1 MHLVQQST
9 IVDEALVVL
18 VVTFSIPQ
26 SSHVPI
32 AIPHVHITSFLRRYL
47 KPMAFSII
55 MGSEVDKSS
64 IDKNIILKVDNSNDA
79 IQNLK
84 EEYSELSEQ
93 AQQLLTD
100 KLFLENECSRLK
112 KRANR
117 LDEELSNLRSP
128 PFVIGHLQDKINDNA
143 IVRSSN
149 GTVFLV
155 TVNSFIDQSKLV
167 PGARVA
173 LNQDNLSV
181 IDVLDD
187 AWDPLVSRAEII
199 DSPNVKYSD
208 IGGLEDQIHQVRQ
221 AIELPIE
228 NPEAFVKFGIES
240 PKGVL
245 LAGPPG
251 TGKTL
256 LAKAVATSTNATFLG
271 IVGSELAQKYIGEGG
286 RMVRE
291 LFDLASQRAPSII
304 FIDEIDSI
312 GSKRL
317 DSTTSGDREVQRTLM
332 QLLAEMDGFDSV
344 KDVKIIA
351 ATNRPELLDAAL
363 LRSGRFDRIVTLP
376 LPDKDAR
383 KSIIQ
388 VHIKNTPLSKDIDL
402 NFISQKTDGFSGAEI
417 KSMVV
422 EAAMK
427 AISDNRNKVKKSDF
441 IKAIEII
448 NKKKNDSPN
457 SAAEALYS

>member
-1 MHLVQQST
+1 MSSKVNESPNKKINIHNT
-9 IVDEALVVL
+9 ED
-18 VVTFSIPQ
+18 FSK
-26 SSHVPI
+26 
-32 AIPHVHITSFLRRYL
+32 SFNNLQ
-47 KPMAFSII
+47 
-55 MGSEVDKSS
+55 DKFT
-64 IDKNIILKVDNSNDA
+64 D
-79 IQNLK
+79 
-84 EEYSELSEQ
+84 LSET

-128 PFVIGHLQDKINDNA
+128 PFVIGHIQDRMNDNA

-155 TVNSFIDQSKLV
+155 SVNSFIDQTKLV

-181 IDVLDD
+181 IDVLDN
-187 AWDPLVSRAEII
+187 AWDPLVSSAEII
-199 DSPNVKYSD
+199 ESPNVSFSD
-208 IGGLEDQIHQVRQ
+208 IGGLEEQIKQIRQ

-228 NPEAFVKFGIES
+228 NPEAFLKFGIES
-240 PKGVL
+240 PRGIL

-256 LAKAVATSTNATFLG
+256 LAKAVATSTKATFLG

-291 LFDLASQRAPSII
+291 LFDLASKKAPSII

-363 LRSGRFDRIVTLP
+363 LRSGRFDRVVNLP
-376 LPDKDAR
+376 LPQKEAR
-383 KSIIQ
+383 VSILK
-388 VHIKNTPLSKDIDL
+388 VHTKNTPLSKNVDINYL
-402 NFISQKTDGFSGAEI
+402 SNKTDGFSGAEL
-417 KSMVV
+417 KSLVV
-422 EAAMK
+422 EAAIN
-427 AISDNRNKVKKSDF
+427 AISDNRNSVTKSDF
-441 IKAIEII
+441 VKSIEII
-448 NKKKNDSPN
+448 NKKKNDSPINNTQN
-457 SAAEALYS
+457 SYS

>member
-1 MHLVQQST
+1 MS
-9 IVDEALVVL
+9 
-18 VVTFSIPQ
+18 
-26 SSHVPI
+26 
-32 AIPHVHITSFLRRYL
+32 
-47 KPMAFSII
+47 
-55 MGSEVDKSS
+55 SEVDESGFIKNDIS
-64 IDKNIILKVDNSNDA
+64 INDNSDSIKDIKKNF
-79 IQNLK
+79 LL
-84 EEYSELSEQ
+84 LSEK

-100 KLFLENECSRLK
+100 KIFLENECSRLK

-117 LDEELSNLRSP
+117 LEEELSNLHAP
-128 PFVIGHLQDKINDNA
+128 PFVVGHLQDIVNDNA

-155 TVNSFIDQSKLV
+155 SINKHIEKSKLV

-173 LNQDNLSV
+173 LNQDNLSI
-181 IDVLDD
+181 IDVLND
-187 AWDPLVSRAEII
+187 AWDPLISSAEII
-199 DSPNVKYSD
+199 ESPDISFND
-208 IGGLEDQIHQVRQ
+208 IGGLNEQIKQIRQ

-228 NPEAFVKFGIES
+228 NPAAFDKFGIES
-240 PKGVL
+240 PKGIL

-256 LAKAVATSTNATFLG
+256 LAKAVASSTNATFLG

-291 LFDLASQRAPSII
+291 LFDLASQKAPSII

-332 QLLAEMDGFDSV
+332 QLLAEMDGFESV
-344 KDVKIIA
+344 KNVKIIA

-363 LRSGRFDRIVTLP
+363 LRSGRFDRIVNLP

-383 KSIIQ
+383 ESILT
-388 VHIKNTPLSKDIDL
+388 VHTKNTPLSKNVDL
-402 NFISQKTDGFSGAEI
+402 NFISNKTDGFSGAEL
-417 KSMVV
+417 KSVIV
-422 EAAMK
+422 EAAMI
-427 AISDNRNKVKKSDF
+427 AISDNRNKVNKSD
-441 IKAIEII
+441 IVKSIEII
-448 NKKKNDSPN
+448 NKKKNESPIN
-457 SAAEALYS
+457 STENLYR

>member
-1 MHLVQQST
+1 MSSKVNESPNKKINIHNT
-9 IVDEALVVL
+9 ED
-18 VVTFSIPQ
+18 FSN
-26 SSHVPI
+26 
-32 AIPHVHITSFLRRYL
+32 SFNNLQ
-47 KPMAFSII
+47 
-55 MGSEVDKSS
+55 DKFT
-64 IDKNIILKVDNSNDA
+64 D
-79 IQNLK
+79 
-84 EEYSELSEQ
+84 LSET

-128 PFVIGHLQDKINDNA
+128 PFVIGHIQDRMNDNA

-155 TVNSFIDQSKLV
+155 SVNSFIDQTKLV

-181 IDVLDD
+181 IDVLDN
-187 AWDPLVSRAEII
+187 AWDPLVSSAEII
-199 DSPNVKYSD
+199 ESPNVSFSD
-208 IGGLEDQIHQVRQ
+208 IGGLEEQIKQIRQ

-228 NPEAFVKFGIES
+228 NPEAFLKFGIES
-240 PKGVL
+240 PRGIL

-256 LAKAVATSTNATFLG
+256 LAKAVATSTKATFLG

-291 LFDLASQRAPSII
+291 LFDLASKKAPSII

-363 LRSGRFDRIVTLP
+363 LRSGRFDRVVNLP
-376 LPDKDAR
+376 LPQKEAR
-383 KSIIQ
+383 VSILK
-388 VHIKNTPLSKDIDL
+388 VHTKNTPLSKNVDINYL
-402 NFISQKTDGFSGAEI
+402 SNKTDGFSGAEL
-417 KSMVV
+417 KSLVV
-422 EAAMK
+422 EAAIN
-427 AISDNRNKVKKSDF
+427 AISDNRNSVTKSDF
-441 IKAIEII
+441 VKSIEII
-448 NKKKNDSPN
+448 NKKKNDSPINNTQN
-457 SAAEALYS
+457 SYS

>member
-1 MHLVQQST
+1 MS
-9 IVDEALVVL
+9 
-18 VVTFSIPQ
+18 
-26 SSHVPI
+26 
-32 AIPHVHITSFLRRYL
+32 
-47 KPMAFSII
+47 
-55 MGSEVDKSS
+55 SEVDNSGFIENDIPINDNNSDS
-64 IDKNIILKVDNSNDA
+64 IND
-79 IQNLK
+79 IK
-84 EEYSELSEQ
+84 EDFLLLSEK

-100 KLFLENECSRLK
+100 KIFLENECSRLK

-117 LDEELSNLRSP
+117 LEEEISNLQSP
-128 PFVIGHLQDKINDNA
+128 PFVVGQLQDTMKDNA

-149 GTVFLV
+149 GTVFMV
-155 TVNSFIDQSKLV
+155 SINNYIEKDKLV

-173 LNQDNLSV
+173 LNQDNLSI
-181 IDVLDD
+181 IDVLND
-187 AWDPLVSRAEII
+187 AWDPLVSSAEII
-199 DSPNVKYSD
+199 EAPDVSFDD
-208 IGGLEDQIHQVRQ
+208 IGGLSEQIKQIRQ

-228 NPEAFVKFGIES
+228 NPAAFEKFGIES

-256 LAKAVATSTNATFLG
+256 LAKAVASSTNATFLG

-291 LFDLASQRAPSII
+291 LFDLASQKAPSII

-332 QLLAEMDGFDSV
+332 QLLAEMDGFESV
-344 KDVKIIA
+344 KNVKIIA

-376 LPDKDAR
+376 LPDKIAR
-383 KSIIQ
+383 ESILN
-388 VHIKNTPLSKDIDL
+388 VHTKNTPLSKNVDL
-402 NFISQKTDGFSGAEI
+402 SFISNNTDGFSGAEL
-417 KSMVV
+417 KSVIV
-422 EAAMK
+422 ESAMN
-427 AISDNRNKVKKSDF
+427 AISNKRNKVNKTDIMKS
-441 IKAIEII
+441 IELI
-448 NKKKNDSPN
+448 NKKKNESPATSTEN
-457 SAAEALYS
+457 LYR